1 MKPNEKE
8 STFGKHDPSEA
19 TVIGVSG
26 VPTDHVFTFDRP
38 HREEEPAAP
47 VKPPVTEAP
56 KAEAPAPVVDQPT
69 AETLKKESPA
79 PAQPAP
85 APQKPAPTAPAS
97 PESVEIIGI
106 RFKKN
111 GKIYYFD
118 PSGMKGEV
126 GQNAIVETSRGQ
138 EYGEIA
144 LANTHVPSNEIIPPI
159 RPMLRI
165 ATDAD
170 IEHFSENK
178 KKEDEAFAI
187 CLSKIEAHKL
197 DMKLVEAQYTF
208 DNSKLLFYFT
218 SAGRVDFRELVKD
231 LASVFRTRI
240 ELRQIG
246 IRDEAKLVGGI
257 GSCGR
262 ALCCA
267 RFLTDFGQVSIKMAK
282 EQNLSLN
289 STKISGTCGRLMCCL
304 RYEYEAYLEE
314 IRLTPPVDSVVKT
327 PDGIGTVIEIAPL
340 TGMVKVRF
348 AGNTDTPVQSYHRD
362 TVTVCSREGDLQS
375 IKPTTD
381 IETSDA
387 ESALKEKVTAFEERE
402 TTRDSAPHH
411 AASLSEKKDAP
422 PPSFRKSDDPT
433 RESKSGSPRPPR
445 KPPRDNAHRDP
456 AHREPADDSLSS
468 RNRLQS
474 QQNQP
479 NRQKPQGHPRKRP
492 AGKPQNRGGR
502 SGGNA

>member
-8 STFGKHDPSEA
+8 STFGKHTSSAPP
-19 TVIGVSG
+19 TIGVSG
-26 VPTDHVFTFDRP
+26 VPTDHVITFDRHP
-38 HREEEPAAP
+38 REEEPEVPEKA
-47 VKPPVTEAP
+47 PVTELPRAEVE
-56 KAEAPAPVVDQPT
+56 AEAPKTVPPAIEKPCIIPPAPVH
-69 AETLKKESPA
+69 PA
-79 PAQPAP
+79 PSVPA
-85 APQKPAPTAPAS
+85 APQSESEMAPSA
-97 PESVEIIGI
+97 EEIEIIGI

-118 PSGMKGEV
+118 PCGMKGEV
-126 GQNAIVETSRGQ
+126 GNHAIVETSRGQ

-144 LANTHVPSNEIIPPI
+144 LGNTMVPSSDIIPPI

-170 IEHFSENK
+170 IAHFHENK
-178 KKEDEAFAI
+178 QKEDEAFAI
-187 CLSKIEAHKL
+187 CLTKIEAHKL

-314 IRLTPPVDSVVKT
+314 IRLTPPVESVVKT

-340 TGMVKVRF
+340 TGMVKVRLTN
-348 AGNTDTPVQSYHRD
+348 NTDTPVQSYHRD
-362 TVTVCSREGDLQS
+362 TVTVCSGD
-375 IKPTTD
+375 TD
-381 IETSDA
+381 PAKLPHEQETN
-387 ESALKEKVTAFEERE
+387 EEIALKERLSAFESHE
-402 TTRDSAPHH
+402 TSRDSAPHH
-411 AASLSEKKDAP
+411 TAGIPDKKDWTP
-422 PPSFRKSDDPT
+422 PAFRKSDDLA
-433 RESKSGSPRPPR
+433 RESKPASPRPPR
-445 KPPRDNAHRDP
+445 KSQRDHT
-456 AHREPADDSLSS
+456 HRELADESISS
-468 RNRLQS
+468 RNRLQT
-474 QQNQP
+474 QQNQQ
-479 NRQKPQGHPRKRP
+479 NRTKSHPRKRP
-492 AGKPQNRGGR
+492 AGKPQNRGGK